1 LKEQQEI
8 GKQVDEILKDY
19 ECEGQIDIWEWMEEK
34 EQTMKRIKRIVD
46 TGFWSDEKVM
56 NFSPEDKYFWLFL
69 LTNEYTT
76 QLGIYYLPIKK
87 AAFDLGYSVETVE
100 TLIERFEIEYDLIR
114 FSETTNEVAIKNYL
128 LYSVVKGGKPV
139 YDCLL
144 KDQMQVRDKSLL
156 AYVYNNLKRKDIDND
171 TVKSYIESL
180 SKDINDNDN
189 DNDNERIV
197 DESLTNR
204 EYKKP
209 KPEKNIIPPTLEMV
223 KAYCEERNN
232 GIDAETFID
241 FYESKGWLI
250 GKNRMKDWQSAI
262 RTWEK
267 GRKNQGNHEPKNSFS
282 SGFEL
287 KV

>member
-1 LKEQQEI
+1 
-8 GKQVDEILKDY
+8 
-19 ECEGQIDIWEWMEEK
+19 
-34 EQTMKRIKRIVD
+34 MKRIKRIVD

-100 TLIERFEIEYDLIR
+100 TLIERFEIDYDLIR

-204 EYKKP
+204 EYKKA

-267 GRKNQGNHEPKNSFS
+267 GRKKQGNQEPKNSFS
-282 SGFEL
+282 SNFEL

>member
-1 LKEQQEI
+1 
-8 GKQVDEILKDY
+8 
-19 ECEGQIDIWEWMEEK
+19 
-34 EQTMKRIKRIVD
+34 MKRIKRIVD

-100 TLIERFEIEYDLIR
+100 TLIERFEIDYDLIR

-144 KDQMQVRDKSLL
+144 KDQAQVRDKSLL
-156 AYVYNNLKRKDIDND
+156 AYIYHNLNSKDIDND

-204 EYKKP
+204 ADKKP
-209 KPEKNIIPPTLEMV
+209 KAEKNIIPPTVEMV
-223 KAYCEERNN
+223 RTYCEERNN

-250 GKNRMKDWQSAI
+250 GKTKMKDWQSAI
-262 RTWEK
+262 RTWER
-267 GRKNQGNHEPKNSFS
+267 GRKKQDTPKQTISERWAN
-282 SGFEL
+282 
-287 KV
+287 VQ

>member
-1 LKEQQEI
+1 
-8 GKQVDEILKDY
+8 
-19 ECEGQIDIWEWMEEK
+19 
-34 EQTMKRIKRIVD
+34 MKRIKRIVD

-100 TLIERFEIEYDLIR
+100 TLIERFEIDYDLIR

-144 KDQMQVRDKSLL
+144 KDQAQVRDKSLL
-156 AYVYNNLKRKDIDND
+156 AYIYHNLNSKDIDND

-189 DNDNERIV
+189 DNDNDNERIV

-204 EYKKP
+204 AEKKP
-209 KPEKNIIPPTLEMV
+209 PKEKPIRNIIPPKLEWV
-223 KAYCEERNN
+223 EDYCRERNN
-232 GIDAETFID
+232 GIDAQAFIN
-241 FYESKGWLI
+241 FYSSKGWLI
-250 GKNRMKDWQSAI
+250 GKNKMVDWQSAI
-262 RTWEK
+262 RTWESK
-267 GRKNQGNHEPKNSFS
+267 RNKTTQGKVEQPTSVWDM
-282 SGFEL
+282 L
-287 KV
+287 KDK